1 MNQRR
6 RRGEKHTHIYRMR
19 KADEKHRYT
28 TNLQKEEKNNQHK
41 IEIKQK
47 LNPNNG
53 YSLYDLTKLYR
64 ATNALV

>member
-1 MNQRR
+1 
-6 RRGEKHTHIYRMR
+6 MR